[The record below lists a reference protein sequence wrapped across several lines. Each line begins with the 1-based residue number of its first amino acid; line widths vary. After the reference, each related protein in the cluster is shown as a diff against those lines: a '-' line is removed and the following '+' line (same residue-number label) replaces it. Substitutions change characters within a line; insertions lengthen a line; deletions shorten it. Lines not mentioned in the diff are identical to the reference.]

1 MLYHRATAL
10 PYMKRSVI
18 DNYFINAALQLF
30 MTVLAQHV
38 QIGHILSKNS
48 SAQMGFRVN
57 LVLARN
63 SCIQCYISLFTEI
76 ILQQLGAFKIEIQ
89 VTLTKL

>member
-1 MLYHRATAL
+1 M
-10 PYMKRSVI
+10 VI
-18 DNYFINAALQLF
+18 LDPSSSRQL
-30 MTVLAQHV
+30 TTSLSL
-38 QIGHILSKNS
+38 LSKKS

-57 LVLARN
+57 PILARN